1 MDRPLP
7 TDFDPRHPQAAQML
21 DPAML
26 RTLRFQAEATWPQE
40 SRLLARYALPAGARL
55 LDLGCGS
62 GEFTR
67 RLAGAFP
74 GAEAVIGIDVLPEML
89 RAAEAL
95 CGATAGDPGPSG
107 GGSGPSGTLPTL
119 RPTFEEGDACALRF
133 PDGHFDFVALRH
145 LTQLLPDPEA
155 VFAECRRV
163 LRPGGWLH
171 VVSEDYGMLHFPP
184 RDGVD
189 PDDLWRGAVVEH
201 TRHTGTD
208 ARIGRRTLPMLR
220 ALGFEN
226 ASLQYLVLDTERVP
240 REVLVGIIESWRDGY
255 APVLAQAEGRPEAEV
270 RALFDAA
277 LATLRDPEGY
287 AVWQLPVVAGRRPGG
302 MA

>member
-1 MDRPLP
+1 MSRPLSV
-7 TDFDPRHPQAAQML
+7 DFDPRHPQAAQMA

-62 GEFTR
+62 GEFVR
-67 RLAGAFP
+67 RRAGAFP
-74 GAEAVIGIDVLPEML
+74 GAESITGVDVLPAML

-95 CGATAGDPGPSG
+95 CGATAGSG
-107 GGSGPSGTLPTL
+107 AAGAVGAAP
-119 RPTFEEGDACALRF
+119 RPRLLFEEGDATGLRF

-155 VFAECRRV
+155 VLAECRRV

-171 VVSEDYGMLHFPP
+171 VVSEDYGMLHFPV
-184 RDGVD
+184 RDGLD
-189 PDDLWRGAVVEH
+189 PDGLWHMDVVAH

-208 ARIGRRTLPMLR
+208 ARIGRRTLPLLR
-220 ALGFEN
+220 SLGFEHV
-226 ASLQYLVLDTERVP
+226 SIQYLVLDTERVP
-240 REVLVGIIESWRDGY
+240 REVLAGIIEAWRDGY
-255 APVLAQAEGRPEAEV
+255 ASVLAQSAGRPVGEV
-270 RALFDAA
+270 QGLFDAA

>member
-1 MDRPLP
+1 MSRPSPL
-7 TDFDPRHPQAAQML
+7 DFDPRHPQAAQMA

-26 RTLRFQAEATWPQE
+26 RTLRYQAEATWPQE

-62 GEFTR
+62 GEFVR

-74 GAEAVIGIDVLPEML
+74 GAESITGLDVLPAML

-95 CGATAGDPGPSG
+95 CGAAADGGAAGAIGAAPGPRLS
-107 GGSGPSGTLPTL
+107 
-119 RPTFEEGDACALRF
+119 FEEGDATGLRF

-145 LTQLLPDPEA
+145 LTQLLPDPAA
-155 VFAECRRV
+155 VLAECRRV

-171 VVSEDYGMLHFPP
+171 VVSEDYGMLHFPV

-189 PDDLWRGAVVEH
+189 PDRLWHLDVVAH

-208 ARIGRRTLPMLR
+208 ARIGRRTLPLLR
-220 ALGFEN
+220 ALGFEHV
-226 ASLQYLVLDTERVP
+226 SIQYLVLDTERVP
-240 REVLVGIIESWRDGY
+240 REVLAGIIESWRDGY
-255 APVLAQAEGRPEAEV
+255 AAVLAQSSGTPLPEV

-277 LATLRDPEGY
+277 LATLHDPQGY
-287 AVWQLPVVAGRRPGG
+287 AVWQLPVVAGRKPADGAG
-302 MA
+302 AGA

>member
-1 MDRPLP
+1 MCSSD
-7 TDFDPRHPQAAQML
+7 L

-26 RTLRFQAEATWPQE
+26 RTLRFQVEATWPQE

-67 RLAGAFP
+67 RLAGTFP
-74 GAEAVIGIDVLPEML
+74 GAASVTGVDVLPEML
-89 RAAEAL
+89 RAAGAL
-95 CGATAGDPGPSG
+95 CGAAAG
-107 GGSGPSGTLPTL
+107 GGARAPVV
-119 RPTFEEGDACALRF
+119 FEEGDATALRF
-133 PDGHFDFVALRH
+133 PDGHFDLVALRH

-155 VFAECRRV
+155 VLRECRRV

-184 RDGVD
+184 RDGLD
-189 PDDLWRGAVVEH
+189 PDRLWQLDVVAH
-201 TRHTGTD
+201 TRLTGTD

-220 ALGFEN
+220 ALGLDHV
-226 ASLQYLVLDTERVP
+226 SIQYLVLDTERVP
-240 REVLVGIIESWRDGY
+240 REVLAGIIEAWRDGY
-255 APVLAQAEGRPEAEV
+255 AEVLAQSSGSSPTEV

-277 LATLRDPEGY
+277 LGTLRDPEGY
-287 AVWQLPVVAGRRPGG
+287 AVWQLPVVAGRKPEV
-302 MA
+302 A

>member
-1 MDRPLP
+1 
-7 TDFDPRHPQAAQML
+7 ML
-21 DPAML
+21 DPSML
-26 RTLRFQAEATWPQE
+26 RTLRFQVEATWPQE

-67 RLAGAFP
+67 RLAEAFP
-74 GAEAVIGIDVLPEML
+74 GAEAVIGVDVLPEML

-95 CGATAGDPGPSG
+95 CGAAGGAPGAGPGPSG
-107 GGSGPSGTLPTL
+107 P
-119 RPTFEEGDACALRF
+119 RPTFEAGDGGALRF
-133 PDGHFDFVALRH
+133 PDGHLDFVALRH

-155 VFAECRRV
+155 VLRECRRV

-184 RDGVD
+184 RDGLD

-220 ALGFEN
+220 ALGFEHV
-226 ASLQYLVLDTERVP
+226 SMQYLVLDTERVP
-240 REVLVGIIESWRDGY
+240 REVLAGIIESWRDGY
-255 APVLAQAEGRPEAEV
+255 ASVLAEAEGRPEAEV
-270 RALFDAA
+270 RALFEVC

-287 AVWQLPVVAGRRPGG
+287 AVWQLPVVAGRKPGG
-302 MA
+302 PS

>member
-1 MDRPLP
+1 
-7 TDFDPRHPQAAQML
+7 
-21 DPAML
+21 
-26 RTLRFQAEATWPQE
+26 
-40 SRLLARYALPAGARL
+40 L

-62 GEFTR
+62 GEFVR

-74 GAEAVIGIDVLPEML
+74 GAESITGVDVLPAML

-95 CGATAGDPGPSG
+95 CGAIA
-107 GGSGPSGTLPTL
+107 GSGAAGAVGAAP
-119 RPTFEEGDACALRF
+119 RPRLLFEEGDATGLRF

-155 VFAECRRV
+155 VLAECRRV

-171 VVSEDYGMLHFPP
+171 VVSEDYGMLHFPV
-184 RDGVD
+184 RDGLD
-189 PDDLWRGAVVEH
+189 PDGLWHMDVVAH

-208 ARIGRRTLPMLR
+208 ARIGRRTLPLLR
-220 ALGFEN
+220 ALGFEHV
-226 ASLQYLVLDTERVP
+226 SIQYLVLDTERVP
-240 REVLVGIIESWRDGY
+240 REVLAGIIEAWRDGY
-255 APVLAQAEGRPEAEV
+255 ASVLAQSAGRGVGEV
-270 RALFDAA
+270 QGLFDAA

-287 AVWQLPVVAGRRPGG
+287 AVWHLPVVAGRRPGG

>member
-1 MDRPLP
+1 MPL
-7 TDFDPRHPQAAQML
+7 DFDPRHPQAAQMA

-26 RTLRFQAEATWPQE
+26 RTLRFQTEATWPQE

-55 LDLGCGS
+55 LDVGCGS
-62 GEFTR
+62 GEFVR
-67 RLAGAFP
+67 RLAEAFP
-74 GAEAVIGIDVLPEML
+74 GAESIIGVDVLPAML
-89 RAAEAL
+89 RAAEVL
-95 CGATAGDPGPSG
+95 CGVTAGGAAG
-107 GGSGPSGTLPTL
+107 GGAAGAVGAAP
-119 RPTFEEGDACALRF
+119 RPRLDFEEGDATGLRF

-155 VFAECRRV
+155 VLAECRRV

-189 PDDLWRGAVVEH
+189 PDRLWHMDVVAH

-220 ALGFEN
+220 ALGFEHV
-226 ASLQYLVLDTERVP
+226 SVQYLVLDTERVP
-240 REVLVGIIESWRDGY
+240 REVLAGIIGSWRDGY
-255 APVLAQAEGRPEAEV
+255 AAVLAQSSGTPLPEV
-270 RALFDAA
+270 RARFDAA

-287 AVWQLPVVAGRRPGG
+287 AVWQLPVVAGRKPVDGAG
-302 MA
+302 AAP

>member
-1 MDRPLP
+1 M
-7 TDFDPRHPQAAQML
+7 A

-62 GEFTR
+62 GEFVR

-74 GAEAVIGIDVLPEML
+74 GAESITGVDVLPAML

-95 CGATAGDPGPSG
+95 CGATAGSG
-107 GGSGPSGTLPTL
+107 AAGAVGAAPRLL
-119 RPTFEEGDACALRF
+119 FEEGDATGLRF

-155 VFAECRRV
+155 VLAECRRV

-171 VVSEDYGMLHFPP
+171 VVSEDYGMLHFPV
-184 RDGVD
+184 RDGLD
-189 PDDLWRGAVVEH
+189 PDGLWHMDVVAH

-208 ARIGRRTLPMLR
+208 ARIGRRTLPLLR
-220 ALGFEN
+220 ALGFEHV
-226 ASLQYLVLDTERVP
+226 SIQYLVLDTERVP
-240 REVLVGIIESWRDGY
+240 REVLAGIIEAWRDGY
-255 APVLAQAEGRPEAEV
+255 ASVLAQSAGRGVGEV
-270 RALFDAA
+270 QGLFDAA